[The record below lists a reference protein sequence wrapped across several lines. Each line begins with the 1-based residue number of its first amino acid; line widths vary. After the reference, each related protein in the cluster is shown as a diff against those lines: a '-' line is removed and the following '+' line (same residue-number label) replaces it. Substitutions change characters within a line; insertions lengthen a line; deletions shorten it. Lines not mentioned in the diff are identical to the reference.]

1 MGIIGE
7 LWTFIRV
14 RKKLWILPIMA
25 IALLFGGL
33 LVFGQSSVLA
43 PFIYTLF

>member
-1 MGIIGE
+1 MDFIWE

-14 RKKLWILPIMA
+14 RKKLPILA
-25 IALLFGGL
+25 IELLFGGG
-33 LVFGQSSVLA
+33 VFGQSSVIA

>member
-1 MGIIGE
+1 MQFIWE

-25 IALLFGGL
+25 IAALFGGL
-33 LVFGQSSVLA
+33 LLFGQSSVLA
-43 PFIYTLF
+43 PLIYTLF

>member
-1 MGIIGE
+1 MDFIWE

-14 RKKLWILPIMA
+14 RKKLWILA

-33 LVFGQSSVLA
+33 VVFGQSSVIA